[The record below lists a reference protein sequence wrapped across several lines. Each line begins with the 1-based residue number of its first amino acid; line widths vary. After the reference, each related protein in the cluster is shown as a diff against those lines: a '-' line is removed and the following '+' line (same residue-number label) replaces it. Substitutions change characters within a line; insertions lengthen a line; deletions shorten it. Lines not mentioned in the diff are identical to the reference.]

1 MQFNP
6 STLFPAAVGVVL
18 LVLSLRLLLRPR
30 MIGAILRAVAGL
42 VLLGGSLV
50 AFLGASDLLTYRQLL
65 KEESVATLQFEKL
78 KTQRYN
84 VIVVDNT
91 GHEYRYHLKGD
102 QWQLDARLIRWH
114 PTVARVGMS
123 SVYRLERISGRYSD
137 LKQELAAERT
147 VYQIEISPYGIDTWA
162 LLKRVSWMRQWV
174 DARYGSATFLPMA
187 NGAIF
192 EVKIGFSGLVA
203 RPVNTVAK
211 QAVSG
216 WQ

>member
-42 VLLGGSLV
+42 VLMGGSLV

-65 KEESVATLQFEKL
+65 NEESVATLRFEKL
-78 KTQRYN
+78 KAQTYN

-91 GHEYRYHLKGD
+91 GHEYRYYLKGD

-114 PTVARVGMS
+114 PTVASIGMAS
-123 SVYRLERISGRYSD
+123 LYRLERISGRYRD
-137 LKQELAAERT
+137 LKQELGAERT
-147 VYQIEISPYGIDTWA
+147 VYQMEFSPYGIDTWA
-162 LLKRVSWMRQWV
+162 WLKRVPWIRQWV
-174 DARYGSATFLPMA
+174 DARYGSATYLPMA

-192 EVKIGFSGLVA
+192 EVKLGFSGLVT
-203 RPVNTVAK
+203 RPVNAVAK
-211 QAVSG
+211 QAVLG